1 MSELVFLKLGGSLI
15 TDKTG
20 ESAARPRVIRRLARE
35 VHAALSKHPGLRLV
49 LGHGS
54 GSFGHVVANRHGTRQ
69 GVCGPE
75 AWQGFAEVAVAAA
88 QLNRIVT
95 AALVQED
102 VPVLSLPPSAL
113 ACCEKGSLVTFDTT
127 PIQVAL
133 RAGLVPLVYGDVAFD
148 TAWGG
153 TVVSTEDVLAYLAQE
168 LLPARILLAGD
179 MPGVFGQSSS
189 SRVVPVITPATFDSV
204 SPALSGARGVD
215 VTGGMVSKVT
225 QMLRLVARNPRLVVH
240 IFSGRIPGLVQR
252 VLLSPDAS
260 TGTRLLAR

>member
-35 VHAALSKHPGLRLV
+35 VRTALSKRPGLKLV

-69 GVCGPE
+69 GVSGPE
-75 AWQGFAEVAVAAA
+75 AWQGYAEVAIAAA

-95 AALVQED
+95 SILVQEG

-113 ACCEKGSLVTFDTT
+113 ASCEKGSLVTFDTT
-127 PIQVAL
+127 PIRVAL

-189 SRVVPVITPATFDSV
+189 SRVVPVITPVTFDSI

-225 QMLRLVARNPRLVVH
+225 QMLLLVARNPRMVVH
-240 IFSGRIPGLVQR
+240 IFSGKIPRLVQR

>member
-15 TDKTG
+15 TDKMG

-35 VHAALSKHPGLRLV
+35 VRTALSKHPGLKLV

-54 GSFGHVVANRHGTRQ
+54 GSFGHVVANRYGTRE
-69 GVCGPE
+69 GVCGPR
-75 AWQGFAEVAVAAA
+75 AWQGFAEVAAAAA

-95 AALVQED
+95 AALVQEG

-113 ACCEKGSLVTFDTT
+113 ASCEKGSLITFDTA

-133 RAGLVPLVYGDVAFD
+133 RNGLVPLVYGDVAFD

-153 TVVSTEDVLAYLAQE
+153 TIVSTEDVLAYLAQE

-179 MPGVFGQSSS
+179 MPGVFGPSSS
-189 SRVVPVITPATFDSV
+189 SRVVPVITPATFYSISD
-204 SPALSGARGVD
+204 ALSGAHGVD
-215 VTGGMVSKVT
+215 VTGGMDSKVT
-225 QMLRLVARNPRLVVH
+225 QMLLLVARNPRLVVH
-240 IFSGRIPGLVQR
+240 IFSGKIPGLVQR